1 MIGAIIAKRKAREVF
16 RHFNNRDMQSFFKLW
31 DDNAV
36 FIYPG
41 EVSASGVVMGKTAIE
56 AWFDN
61 LMTAGPFVHFTLTSI
76 AVEDPLDVVGTN
88 VLSVEWEN
96 NVTTRDDKKLL
107 VHGVSVIRLVKGKV
121 IHVRDYIF
129 EAEELPVAWC
139 EAGEL
144 AQRMTGS

>member
-1 MIGAIIAKRKAREVF
+1 MFGALMAKRKVREVF

-41 EVSASGVVMGKTAIE
+41 EVSASGVVEGKAAIE

-61 LMTAGPFVHFTLTSI
+61 LMNAGPFVHFTLKSI
-76 AVEDPLDVVGTN
+76 AVENPLDIAGSN

-96 NVTTRDDKKLL
+96 NVTTRDDKNIL
-107 VHGVSVIRLVKGKV
+107 VHGVSVIRLAKGKV
-121 IHVRDYIF
+121 IRVRDYIF
-129 EAEELPVAWC
+129 EAEKLPEAWC
-139 EAGEL
+139 EA
-144 AQRMTGS
+144 